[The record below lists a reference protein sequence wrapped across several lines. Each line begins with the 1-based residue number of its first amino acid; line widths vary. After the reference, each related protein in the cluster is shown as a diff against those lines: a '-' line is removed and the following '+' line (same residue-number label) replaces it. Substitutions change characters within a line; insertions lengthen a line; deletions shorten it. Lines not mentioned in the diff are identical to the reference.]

1 MIVGTCW
8 REAHRAIRITL
19 VDKEHMVS
27 LISQQFGI
35 GNVDPNHFHF
45 VIIPLSGRP
54 HKSDAVV

>member
-8 REAHRAIRITL
+8 REAHRAIRRTL

-35 GNVDPNHFHF
+35 GNVDPDHFHF
-45 VIIPLSGRP
+45 VIIPP
-54 HKSDAVV
+54 TADM